1 MSQSETPE
9 PTDSDAQEQPSL
21 RKLALDTALFTVALL
36 AFVFLAGYF
45 FRAPLEQLARQ
56 LVHQTG
62 YAGMFAGVFIADAFT
77 FPLPPDVY
85 LFISIASG
93 SDVFIT
99 LAACSAASVI
109 AGNIAYTIG
118 PYIQRIPLL
127 RQRLEDFRPRGE
139 YLFGQ
144 WGGWAVAISALTP
157 IPFSIVSWL
166 AGIYR
171 MKYTSYALASL
182 FRIPRIAGY
191 YALYAYGW
199 APSVT

>member
-1 MSQSETPE
+1 M
-9 PTDSDAQEQPSL
+9 
-21 RKLALDTALFTVALL
+21 
-36 AFVFLAGYF
+36 
-45 FRAPLEQLARQ
+45 ARQ
-56 LVHQTG
+56 LVQTTG

-85 LFISIASG
+85 LFISIAGG
-93 SDVFIT
+93 SDVGLT

-109 AGNIAYTIG
+109 AGNVAYLIG
-118 PYIQRIPLL
+118 PYIQQIPLL
-127 RQRLEDFRPRGE
+127 RQRLEEFRPRGE
-139 YLFGQ
+139 YLFGK
-144 WGGWAVAISALTP
+144 WGGRAVAISALTP

-171 MKYTSYALASL
+171 MPYPSYALASL

-199 APSVT
+199 APAIT